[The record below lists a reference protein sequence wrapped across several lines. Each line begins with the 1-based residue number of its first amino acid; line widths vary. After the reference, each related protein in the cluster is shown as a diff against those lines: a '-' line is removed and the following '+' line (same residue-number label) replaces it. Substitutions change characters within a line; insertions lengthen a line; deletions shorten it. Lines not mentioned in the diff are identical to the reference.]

1 MADKNIR
8 SIISAACLAL
18 TVLWAAAAVFA
29 MNVSS
34 GYSVV
39 KKDIPYK
46 IRVRHSN
53 FLQEGWNIWLKQG
66 VPGLKN
72 AVAERYTV
80 AGMTLKENV
89 IYETPVLKKP
99 VEAYIVKGHSKKANP
114 ITVPK
119 ETFAH
124 YIYDM
129 EATAY
134 DPSPESNGV
143 EWAGETALG
152 WRTRYGIVA
161 VDPKVIAL
169 RSLIYVD
176 GYGFA
181 WAGDTGGDIK
191 GKRIDLC
198 YNTTR
203 EALRWGRRKVRVY
216 ILGAR
221 PWPNFKPPA
230 DQAEKIK

>member
-1 MADKNIR
+1 MAEKK
-8 SIISAACLAL
+8 ISLLISVICLAGL
-18 TVLWAAAAVFA
+18 FFWAVAAVFA
-29 MNVSS
+29 MNVRS
-34 GYSVV
+34 GYEVE
-39 KKDIPYK
+39 KEQIPFK
-46 IRVRHSN
+46 IRVKHSG
-53 FLQEGWNIWLKQG
+53 FLQEGWKVWLKEG
-66 VPGLKN
+66 IPGLRN
-72 AVAERYTV
+72 AVAEKFYI
-80 AGMTLKENV
+80 AGSTIKENI
-89 IYETPVLKKP
+89 IYETEILKKP
-99 VEAYIVKGHSKKANP
+99 VEAFLIKGHSKKSNP

-124 YIYDM
+124 FTYDM

-143 EWAGETALG
+143 EWAGTTALG

-161 VDPKVIAL
+161 VDPRIIAL

-198 YNTTR
+198 YNTTQ

-216 ILGAR
+216 ILG
-221 PWPNFKPPA
+221 NKPMA
-230 DQAEKIK
+230 FYMDKAAAAVAVK